1 MSRGPGIVNSTR
13 VAVAVGCVLVSAAAG
28 CSSRSPGSE
37 PSTPASTSAVAPLPA
52 TSAIQDESIPGIG
65 ATRAAW
71 DASHTPNAANNNGSA
86 YGDDPS
92 LPSYLTNDG
101 AVYSDVGDLGTGR
114 IQVYDLSM
122 HTVDG
127 DEVLRR
133 LRQELPSDATVAWDL
148 TLNQCYRV
156 AFNSPTLQAA
166 GHYMAAVQL
175 QYIQEDGTTATN
187 PDRFNIASFW
197 LDEAGSP
204 PDREKGC

>member
-1 MSRGPGIVNSTR
+1 MSRGPGMVNSTR

-28 CSSRSPGSE
+28 CSSRSPWWST
-37 PSTPASTSAVAPLPA
+37 PSTPASTSAAASLPA

-133 LRQELPSDATVAWDL
+133 LRQELPSDATVTWDL
-148 TLNQCYRV
+148 TRDQCYRV

-166 GHYMAAVQL
+166 GRYMAEAEL
-175 QYIQEDGTTATN
+175 QYIQQDGTTATS
-187 PDRFNIASFW
+187 PDRFNHALDLARQSW
-197 LDEAGSP
+197 LATKP
-204 PDREKGC
+204 